1 MKEFNSKELYLEAL
15 ELTKTI
21 AVIPAPSGFED
32 KRAEFVLNYV
42 KKIGYDNAYIDSA
55 KNVIW
60 KLDGETED
68 YTLFC
73 AHTDVVFPDMDSLP
87 LVEDDICLWAPGV
100 GDDTVCVAQ
109 MLIVCKYLKEIGYK
123 PTKSLIFV
131 ANSCEEGLGNLKGS
145 RQIFADNK
153 NITRM
158 FTFDGVFR
166 HVINKSVGSHRFKVV
181 VKTIGGHSYNAF
193 GNRNS
198 IAVMSKIINKIYE
211 IQVPEKEGAKTTYN
225 VGLING
231 GTSINTIAQ
240 EVEMFCEYRSDDLD
254 CFNIMKANF
263 EKIFADI
270 KNEEPEAEIIIELVG
285 DRPCMGIVDKD
296 IMAELSELVKGIQE
310 KYSKGNVALES
321 GSTDCNIPH
330 SLGIPAI
337 CVGTY
342 DGGGVH
348 TREESLVKESIEPG
362 LDIVYELIINQSK

>member
-1 MKEFNSKELYLEAL
+1 MREFNSKELYLEAL

-32 KRAEFVLNYV
+32 KRVEFILDYV

-109 MLIVCKYLKEIGYK
+109 MLIVCKYLKQIGFK
-123 PTKSLIFV
+123 PRKSLIFA

-153 NITRM
+153 NITKM

-181 VKTIGGHSYNAF
+181 VKTNGGHSYNDF
-193 GNRNS
+193 GNKNA
-198 IAVMSKIINKIYE
+198 IAVMSKLINKIYE
-211 IQVPEKEGAKTTYN
+211 IQVPEKEDERTTYN

-240 EVEMFCEYRSDDLD
+240 EVEMFCEYRSDDLE
-254 CFNIMKANF
+254 CFNVMKANF

-270 KNEEPEAEIIIELVG
+270 KNEEPDAEIIIDLVG

-296 IMAELSELVKGIQE
+296 VMAELSKIVKDLQE
-310 KYSKGNVALES
+310 KYAKVEVAPES

-342 DGGGVH
+342 DGAGVH